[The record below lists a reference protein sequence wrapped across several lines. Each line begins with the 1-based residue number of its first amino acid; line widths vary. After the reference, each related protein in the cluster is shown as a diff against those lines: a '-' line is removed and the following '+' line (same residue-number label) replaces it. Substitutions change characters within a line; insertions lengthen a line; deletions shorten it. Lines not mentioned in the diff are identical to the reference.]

1 MTIDKQKD
9 STQERWDL
17 DTTRRVETALRDAVR
32 QRNYRRIRD
41 RALVR
46 LKNLYPEDYIALLE
60 EERKRDETEG
70 KAWLDLSGRTKR
82 SLDSSSSPNRR
93 SKVPIRQTD
102 RDNLKEGNNGGEA

>member
-1 MTIDKQKD
+1 MED
-9 STQERWDL
+9 DL
-17 DTTRRVETALRDAVR
+17 IRRQETALRQAIR

-41 RALVR
+41 RALAR
-46 LKNLYPEDYIALLE
+46 LKNLYPDVYLELLE

-82 SLDSSSSPNRR
+82 SLDSASSPNRR

-102 RDNLKEGNNGGEA
+102 RDNLKEGNYGGEA